1 MAAILIIGIALVRPL
16 DSSSEAL
23 DRLRAN
29 RFWIMKA
36 QNKGKYAVLILGDS
50 RSYRGLSPA
59 EMSKS
64 LGSSNIYN
72 LAFSA
77 GGLNQEIYDVAS
89 GMLDMGAKHR
99 MIVLGV
105 TPGSLMAS
113 TENNRQYREEHNRP
127 QSAYLERVYIDP
139 WLQRF
144 VPFDWERLMYSVADR
159 RSNGKRHVNRY
170 ADDGWVGSG
179 GSPEDPTD
187 ELNSYREVMARYQV
201 KEALVQALFDQTR
214 MWSSMGV
221 RVFGFRPP
229 TSQAMLDLEN
239 KMSGFDEREFV
250 EGFEAAGGKWI
261 PVEPSTY
268 HSYDGSHLDE
278 ASAIR
283 LSDYIAAQISQHE
296 KPKKR
301 GGSLS
306 SLRSGKRAALFS
318 GNKNG

>member
-1 MAAILIIGIALVRPL
+1 MVCKRRPLFCLCLAAFFILGIAFLRPL
-16 DSSSEAL
+16 DGSSEAL
-23 DRLRAN
+23 DRLKAN

-36 QNKGKYAVLILGDS
+36 QNRGKYEVLILGDS

-59 EMSKS
+59 EMSKA
-64 LGSSNIYN
+64 LGNSSIYN

-77 GGLNQEIYDVAS
+77 GGLNHEIYDAAT
-89 GMLDMGAKHR
+89 GMLDMAGGKR

-127 QSAYLERVYIDP
+127 RSAYLERVYIDER
-139 WLQRF
+139 LQQF
-144 VPFDWERLMYSVADR
+144 APFDWERLLSSVAGR
-159 RSNGKRHVNRY
+159 HFTGKRYVNRY
-170 ADDGWVGSG
+170 TDDGWVGSG
-179 GSPEDPTD
+179 EYPEDPTE
-187 ELNSYREVMARYQV
+187 ELIAYREVMARFRV
-201 KEALVQALFDQTR
+201 KAALVQALFEQTR
-214 MWSSMGV
+214 EWSSKGI

-239 KMSGFDEREFV
+239 KMSGFDERKFI

-261 PVEPSTY
+261 PVEPAPY

-283 LSDYIAAQISQHE
+283 LSDYIAAQIARREMPQNA
-296 KPKKR
+296 K
-301 GGSLS
+301 
-306 SLRSGKRAALFS
+306 AY
-318 GNKNG
+318 